1 MGLFSILFEKE
12 KISTNTNFITT
23 GKIFIYKPNEDFYR
37 ENKNEIKTYERV
49 YKAKLNQ
56 NKTLTSISVFYKK
69 RTSKWKITHSQ

>member
-37 ENKNEIKTYERV
+37 
-49 YKAKLNQ
+49 
-56 NKTLTSISVFYKK
+56 
-69 RTSKWKITHSQ
+69 